1 MPSVKI
7 SEDAMREILQ
17 RLKGKPT
24 VNEKSIPLLAW
35 SQRVYTDDHHGNHK
49 ELGPKFFLFWTNQAE
64 VEENGYVTMPIAE
77 GHKLALAPGAVFQ
90 SGSKRIELKD
100 HQLTLVNDKQL
111 YD

>member
-1 MPSVKI
+1 MPPVKI
-7 SEDAMREILQ
+7 SDDAMREILQ
-17 RLKGKPT
+17 RLKRT
-24 VNEKSIPLLAW
+24 LAVNEKNIPLLAW
-35 SQRVYTDDHHGNHK
+35 AQRVYTGDNHANHS

-100 HQLTLVNDKQL
+100 HQLTLV
-111 YD
+111 